1 MMANNVSFKVKI
13 FSTLLII
20 FVSTIFTSFFSINY
34 YVSSYIMESEENN
47 INAQIKLVNTQITDA
62 INSKVHLAKSL
73 NLSQESLK
81 DVVSKA
87 GFFSITRVENGSV
100 ISDKGPVDDE
110 VQANMYRKLVAQSS
124 MTMLSNIFYLNNTPL
139 LSITIPEGAGNGN
152 IFYFPLTQIQNSL
165 TLVSID
171 GHYIQFSDPE
181 NQILYSNKIDGE
193 LTAFSRSLDISNKG
207 WTLTAYL
214 DNKLISDTTKSL
226 SRNITLALLIV
237 SIITVSVSCFI
248 INGTFKH
255 LSSLRNIIVGLSR
268 GDADLTRR
276 LDVYSQDDLGKIAGG
291 VNSFIENLQRMMLD
305 VSQSNR
311 GIQLEINELTDKA
324 DSNKALLNA
333 HTQETEKVVTAIN
346 EMSATAES
354 VAQSGARAAEFTQST
369 SDETEHS
376 KIIVQQA
383 ADSLSQLSTQVDGM
397 AHSIGTMSQ
406 DFEKIDAVLRV
417 IGEIAEQ
424 TNLLALNAAI
434 EAARAGEQGRG
445 FAVVADEVRALAAR
459 TQQST
464 SEVDRM
470 LSDLRM
476 ATKVVVTSM
485 DSTKKSC
492 GNTVD
497 TTSRVMTSLENMTS
511 SITKIND
518 LTSEIAFSAKEQSV
532 VTEDVN
538 INMIEIHEMIRQLSS
553 NAADTV
559 ESTQRLTQANVQLNN
574 VVGGFKLS

>member
-1 MMANNVSFKVKI
+1 MANNLSFKVKI
-13 FSTLLII
+13 LSTLLLILI
-20 FVSTIFTSFFSINY
+20 ATVSTSFFSINY
-34 YVSSYIMESEENN
+34 YLSRYILENEQKN
-47 INAQIKLVNTQITDA
+47 IIAQTRLVKTQITDEL
-62 INSKVHLAKSL
+62 NSKLQLAETL
-73 NLSQESLK
+73 NLKGASLSEITK
-81 DVVSKA
+81 TA
-87 GFFSITRVENGSV
+87 GFSSIISIVNGLV
-100 ISDKGPVDDE
+100 TSDKGPINDST
-110 VQANMYRKLVAQSS
+110 QAGKLIEQLTQVTTTSVS
-124 MTMLSNIFYLNNTPL
+124 DIFYQNKTPL
-139 LSITIPEGAGNGN
+139 LSLVIPSGNGN
-152 IFYFPLTQIQNSL
+152 GSIFYVELTKIQNSL
-165 TLVSID
+165 SQASLD
-171 GHYIQFSDPE
+171 GQYIQLIDSQ
-181 NQILYSNKIDGE
+181 NQILYSNKTDGE
-193 LTAFSRSLDISNKG
+193 LTPYVDKLNIGNKT
-207 WTLTAYL
+207 WILTSYL
-214 DNKLISDTTKSL
+214 DNDRIADNTSSL
-226 SRNITLALLIV
+226 SLDITLALLIV

-268 GDADLTRR
+268 GDADLTLR

-291 VNSFIENLQRMMLD
+291 INSFIENLQRMLLD

-311 GIQLEINELTDKA
+311 GIQHEIDELTDKTN
-324 DSNKALLNA
+324 SNKALLNA
-333 HTQETEKVVTAIN
+333 HTLETEKVVTAIN
-346 EMSATAES
+346 QMSATAES

-369 SDETEHS
+369 SEEAERS
-376 KIIVQQA
+376 KIVVQQA
-383 ADSLSQLSTQVDGM
+383 ADSLSELAQQVDDM
-397 AHSIGTMSQ
+397 ALSIGNMNQ

-470 LSDLRM
+470 LSNLRS
-476 ATKVVVTSM
+476 ATTLVVSSM

-492 GNTVD
+492 SNTVD
-497 TTSRVMTSLENMTS
+497 TTSRVMGSLENMTS

-518 LTSEIAFSAKEQSV
+518 LTTEIAFSAKEQSV

-538 INMIEIHEMIRQLSS
+538 INMIEIHEMISQLSN
-553 NAADTV
+553 NAVDTV
-559 ESTQRLTQANVQLNN
+559 ESTQRLIQANVQLND

>member
-1 MMANNVSFKVKI
+1 MANNLSFKVKI
-13 FSTLLII
+13 FSTLLLILI
-20 FVSTIFTSFFSINY
+20 STVLTSFFSINY
-34 YVSSYIMESEENN
+34 YLSRYIIESEQKN
-47 INAQIKLVNTQITDA
+47 IIAQTRLVQSQITDEL
-62 INSKVHLAKSL
+62 NSKLQLAETL
-73 NLSQESLK
+73 NLEGASLSEISKTAGYHSIINIVNGLITSSQGKINDSIQAQELRELLAQTTTTS
-81 DVVSKA
+81 VS
-87 GFFSITRVENGSV
+87 
-100 ISDKGPVDDE
+100 D
-110 VQANMYRKLVAQSS
+110 
-124 MTMLSNIFYLNNTPL
+124 IFYQNKIPL
-139 LSITIPEGAGNGN
+139 LSVTIPSGYGNGN
-152 IFYFPLTQIQNSL
+152 IFYVELTKIQNSL
-165 TLVSID
+165 SQASFD
-171 GHYIQFSDPE
+171 GQYIQLKDSN
-181 NQILYSNKIDGE
+181 NQILFSNKTDGE
-193 LTAFSRSLDISNKG
+193 LTTYVNELNIGNKI
-207 WTLTAYL
+207 WFLTTYL
-214 DNKLISDTTKSL
+214 DNDHIADSTNSL
-226 SRNITLALLIV
+226 SRDITLALLIV

-268 GDADLTRR
+268 GDADLTLR

-291 VNSFIENLQRMMLD
+291 INSFIENLQRMLLD

-311 GIQLEINELTDKA
+311 GIQHEIDELTNKT

-333 HTQETEKVVTAIN
+333 HTLETEKVVTAIN
-346 EMSATAES
+346 QMSATAES

-369 SDETEHS
+369 NEEAERS
-376 KIIVQQA
+376 KIVVQQA
-383 ADSLSQLSTQVDGM
+383 ADSLSELAQQVDDM
-397 AHSIGTMSQ
+397 AHSIGNMNQ

-470 LSDLRM
+470 LSNLRS
-476 ATKVVVTSM
+476 ATTLVVSSM

-492 GNTVD
+492 SNTVD
-497 TTSRVMTSLENMTS
+497 TTSRVMGSLENMTS

-518 LTSEIAFSAKEQSV
+518 LTTEIAFSAKEQSV

-538 INMIEIHEMIRQLSS
+538 INMIEIHEMISQLSN

-559 ESTQRLTQANVQLNN
+559 ESTQRLIQANVQLND